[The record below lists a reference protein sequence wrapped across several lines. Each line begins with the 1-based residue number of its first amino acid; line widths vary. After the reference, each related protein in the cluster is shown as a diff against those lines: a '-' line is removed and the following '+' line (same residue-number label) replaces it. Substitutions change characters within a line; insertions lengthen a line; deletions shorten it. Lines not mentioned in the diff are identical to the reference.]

1 MTSRPHSTV
10 PGSSM
15 LLRSGKVKG
24 ETAMTSKLSKY
35 DGTVAGRVSSTRT
48 RMAEGRN
55 PLGGGE
61 TKKRAGMETEGG
73 RMQTD
78 GRRKSSKVRG
88 INENNCHVS
97 SRRDRRRPRHEFGV
111 DSLKLT
117 KLTLSDNIEAFMK
130 MFKRSME
137 AHEIECGK

>member
-1 MTSRPHSTV
+1 
-10 PGSSM
+10 M

-24 ETAMTSKLSKY
+24 ETAMTSKLSKLMELWLEESH
-35 DGTVAGRVSSTRT
+35 RHKQ
-48 RMAEGRN
+48 EWQKEE

-78 GRRKSSKVRG
+78 GRRKNSKVRG

-97 SRRDRRRPRHEFGV
+97 SRREPRRPRNEFGV

-117 KLTLSDNIEAFMK
+117 KLTLSDNIEVFMK